1 MKQTFVA
8 AVVAYGF
15 LIGAGCNPNKSETPG
30 GQASTE
36 FNLSPPSTSTHLKA
50 NSNKDVSV
58 GINRK
63 DKDGKETVTVSIA
76 DVPKGL
82 KVEPMSKTAEA
93 NIKEVVFKVMAE
105 AEAQPGDYVIKVS
118 GKPQTG
124 KENVADIKIT
134 VDKP

>member
-8 AVVAYGF
+8 AVVACGF
-15 LIGAGCNPNKSETPG
+15 LVGTGCNPNKSESG
-30 GQASTE
+30 GQPSTE
-36 FNLSPPSTSTHLKA
+36 FKIAPPSTSTHLKP
-50 NSNKDVSV
+50 NSNKDVSIGV
-58 GINRK
+58 DRK
-63 DKDGKETVTVSIA
+63 DLKETVTVSIA

-82 KVEPMSKTAEA
+82 KVEPMSKTAEP

-124 KENVADIKIT
+124 KDNVGDLKIT

>member
-1 MKQTFVA
+1 MKRIFVA
-8 AVVAYGF
+8 AAMACGLLVGT
-15 LIGAGCNPNKSETPG
+15 GCNPNKSETPG

-36 FNLSPPSTSTHLKA
+36 FKLSPPSTSTHLKA

-58 GINRK
+58 GVDRK
-63 DKDGKETVTVSIA
+63 DLKETVTVSVA

-124 KENVADIKIT
+124 KETVADMKIT